1 MPKYLIKATVLFH
14 YEIEADDHE
23 HALIEASE
31 PHNLD
36 TKEFLRDIIETEATE
51 LDESWEGLWTIPNPN
66 G

>member
-14 YEIEADDHE
+14 YEIEAEDHE
-23 HALIEASE
+23 EALVQASE

-36 TKEFLRDIIETEATE
+36 IQEFLRDIIETEATE